1 MNKTCTSCC
10 MFDNETLRCLL
21 DLYGIDYYPFA
32 CPLKNETNN
41 LRVNSTLKNDV
52 NLKLRQKVQK
62 VQKH

>member
-1 MNKTCTSCC
+1 